1 MGGLWNNEDVFGV
14 EGGKHVVPSRG
25 KYALPLF
32 VGTEGDEVRFEGECE
47 GLGLGCMG
55 VAGRGWGGH

>member
-14 EGGKHVVPSRG
+14 EGGKHVIPARG

-32 VGTEGDEVRFEGECE
+32 VGTEGDEVRLPIRLRG
-47 GLGLGCMG
+47 
-55 VAGRGWGGH
+55 GRRR